1 MLDTIDSVAEG
12 QLTDNDS
19 IDDVVLAIEHAAK
32 VYEQVNRMVVS
43 LEEAK
48 ALPIKSQRQILAI
61 STPTLRGIYANY
73 GMDEERWKPVYTL
86 ESSMS
91 QENLIVALEEEE
103 KDAKGFLTRI
113 IDAITNAFKWLW
125 EKITS
130 LFSSGETEKSADQKG
145 TEIYSDLERQIKST
159 PDLPAGATLSSGE
172 INRYLSGLIGNKEA
186 VLGPVAE
193 FLKMSGS
200 TADDLSKFILA
211 ISECLREAGTIG
223 ERVKSTPT
231 LEVLNKEKE
240 KFVADVKKAV
250 IDNGKQH
257 YTADAVKD
265 FDNSKIGELV
275 EADSRLIGL
284 TLSKSGLLCCLL
296 AAQASGSYKSI
307 AMKQKKPAESSGK
320 VAIKLPSKLAELLPI
335 QEAVNNFAVAVGR
348 MNDDL
353 KSKASSLKADGNKVA
368 ESLQGLKGSIGKG
381 DESAKAIKSFC
392 DIAQGI
398 GQIQGS
404 VVTMIGAYRDAA
416 AFANTIIPAAIEV
429 AKKGESSNKKE
440 EKPAEGS
447 GNPDKPVEPTPN
459 K

>member
-32 VYEQVNRMVVS
+32 VYERVNRMVVS

-159 PDLPAGATLSSGE
+159 PNLPSGASIKSGDINKYLSSIGSDVK
-172 INRYLSGLIGNKEA
+172 LSDVVPLTEEMVKEA
-186 VLGPVAE
+186 DALV
-193 FLKMSGS
+193 
-200 TADDLSKFILA
+200 KFILA
-211 ISECLREAGTIG
+211 VSTCLRETATVG
-223 ERVKSTPT
+223 ERIKSTPT
-231 LEVLNKEKE
+231 LETLNKEKE
-240 KFVADVKKAV
+240 AFTTSIKKAV
-250 IDNGKQH
+250 MDNISKTYNQE
-257 YTADAVKD
+257 AVKGFSGVPAD
-265 FDNSKIGELV
+265 VNA
-275 EADSRLIGL
+275 ADSRILGPV
-284 TLSKSGLLCCLL
+284 LSKAGPMMCLL
-296 AAQASGSYKSI
+296 GAQANGGYKATVLKREKGEGSAK
-307 AMKQKKPAESSGK
+307 AALALPASLSEM
-320 VAIKLPSKLAELLPI
+320 LPF
-335 QEAVNNFAVAVGR
+335 QEKINNLSVAVGR

-353 KSKASSLKADGNKVA
+353 KNKASALKADGNKVA
-368 ESLQGLKGSIGKG
+368 EVLQSLKGTIDKG
-381 DESAKAIKSFC
+381 DEAAKAIKAFC
-392 DIAQGI
+392 DIAKSV

-404 VVTMIGAYRDAA
+404 VVTMIGSFRETSN
-416 AFANTIIPAAIEV
+416 FLNGIVPAAIEI
-429 AKKGESSNKKE
+429 AKKGDSAGKKDD
-440 EKPAEGS
+440 KPAEGS
-447 GNPDKPVEPTPN
+447 GSGDKPVEPTPN